1 MNLTFSEQRPLKG
14 TPMNYEEA
22 RSSFERLFEHEMDD
36 VQMREFLISM
46 KLDESTSV
54 EAIAAAASVMRS
66 HAIALPVTKELRP
79 RLLDV
84 VGTGG
89 DKIGSFN
96 ISSTV
101 AILCASAG
109 AYVAKHGSRSVTS
122 KSGSAD
128 MLESLGVR
136 LDLDLE
142 QSARLLE
149 ETGFTF
155 MFAQNHHPAMKFIMP
170 VRKTISEKTIFN
182 VLGPLTNPAG
192 VQKTMLG
199 VFDKSFVPK
208 IAEALKIN
216 GSTSAMVVSSRE
228 HMDEISISDI
238 TYAARLDENGIKE
251 FEIDPFAYGI
261 KRAPLEAIIGGDAK
275 ENAQILHNV
284 FNNRAQPAQRDIVLI
299 NAACSLMVEGM
310 ARDIQD
316 GLEIANEA
324 ILSGKAKTRLE
335 KIIKVSSSL

>member
-1 MNLTFSEQRPLKG
+1 MK
-14 TPMNYEEA
+14 YDEA
-22 RSSFERLFEHEMDD
+22 KIAFTKLFNHEMNDE
-36 VQMREFLISM
+36 QMREFLVSM
-46 KLDESTSV
+46 RLDESTSV
-54 EAIAAAASVMRS
+54 ESIAAAASVMRS
-66 HAIALPVTKELRP
+66 HAVALPIADELRP
-79 RLLDV
+79 KLLDV

-101 AILCASAG
+101 ALLCSAAG

-128 MLESLGVR
+128 MFESLGVR
-136 LDLDLE
+136 LDLDIE
-142 QSARLLE
+142 QNARLLE
-149 ETGFTF
+149 ETGFCF

-170 VRKTISEKTIFN
+170 IRKSISEKTIFN

-192 VQKTMLG
+192 VEKTMLG

-208 IAEALKIN
+208 IAQALQIN
-216 GSTSAMVVSSRE
+216 KSKSALVVSSRE

-238 TYAARLDENGIKE
+238 SYAARLDDKGIKE
-251 FEIDPFAYGI
+251 FEIDPQDYGI
-261 KRAPLEAIIGGDAK
+261 KRAPLEAIVGGEAK
-275 ENAQILHNV
+275 ENAQILHNI
-284 FNNRAQPAQRDIVLI
+284 FNNQSQEAQRDIVLI

-316 GLEIANEA
+316 GLEIARETL
-324 ILSGKAKTRLE
+324 LSLKAKE
-335 KIIKVSSSL
+335 KLDEIIKVSGKL

>member
-1 MNLTFSEQRPLKG
+1 
-14 TPMNYEEA
+14 MNYNEA
-22 RSSFERLFEHEMDD
+22 EIAFKKLFAHEMDD
-36 VQMREFLISM
+36 TQMRDFLISM
-46 KLDESTSV
+46 RLDESTPV

-66 HAIALPVTKELRP
+66 HAIALPVAEELRP
-79 RLLDV
+79 KLLDV

-101 AILCASAG
+101 ALLCASAG

-128 MLESLGVR
+128 MFESLGVR
-136 LDLDLE
+136 LDLGIE

-170 VRKTISEKTIFN
+170 VRKSISEKTIFN

-216 GSTSAMVVSSRE
+216 GSTSALVVSSRE

-238 TYAARLDENGIKE
+238 TYAARLDANEIKE
-251 FEIDPFAYGI
+251 FEIDPQEYGI
-261 KRAPLEAIIGGDAK
+261 KRAPLEAIIGGDAQV
-275 ENAQILHNV
+275 NAQILHNI
-284 FNNRAQPAQRDIVLI
+284 FNSQAEEAQTNIVLI
-299 NAACSLMVEGM
+299 NAATSLMVEGM

-316 GLEIANEA
+316 GLEIAREMIN
-324 ILSGKAKTRLE
+324 SGQAKAKLQE
-335 KIIKVSSSL
+335 IVQVSSKL

>member
-1 MNLTFSEQRPLKG
+1 MTYNEAKLAF
-14 TPMNYEEA
+14 EE
-22 RSSFERLFEHEMDD
+22 LFAHKMDD
-36 VQMREFLISM
+36 ASMRDFLVSM
-46 KLDESTSV
+46 KLDEDTPV

-66 HAIALPVTKELRP
+66 HAIALPVSEELRP

-101 AILCASAG
+101 SLLCASAG

-128 MLESLGVR
+128 MFESLGVR
-136 LDLDLE
+136 LDLDIK
-142 QSARLLE
+142 QSAQLLE

-170 VRKTISEKTIFN
+170 VRKSISEKTIFN

-208 IAEALKIN
+208 IAQALQIN
-216 GSTSAMVVSSRE
+216 ESKSALVVSSRE
-228 HMDEISISDI
+228 HMDEISISGI
-238 TYAARLDENGIKE
+238 TYAARLDASGIKE
-251 FEIDPFAYGI
+251 FEIDPQEYGI
-261 KRAPLEAIIGGDAK
+261 KRSPLEAIVGGDAHF
-275 ENAQILHNV
+275 NAQILHNI
-284 FNNRAQPAQRDIVLI
+284 FKNEAEPAQRDIVLI
-299 NAACSLMVEGM
+299 NAAASLMVEGM

-316 GLEIANEA
+316 GLEIANEML
-324 ILSGKAKTRLE
+324 LSGKAKEKLE
-335 KIIKVSSSL
+335 QIIKVSSLL

>member
-1 MNLTFSEQRPLKG
+1 MTYNEAKMAF
-14 TPMNYEEA
+14 EE
-22 RSSFERLFEHEMDD
+22 LFAHKMDD
-36 VQMREFLISM
+36 ATMRDFLLSM
-46 KLDESTSV
+46 KLDEDTPV

-66 HAIALPVTKELRP
+66 HAIALPVSEELRP

-101 AILCASAG
+101 SLLCASAG
-109 AYVAKHGSRSVTS
+109 AYVAKHGSRSITS

-128 MLESLGVR
+128 MFESLGVR
-136 LDLDLE
+136 LDLDIK
-142 QSARLLE
+142 QSAQLLE

-170 VRKTISEKTIFN
+170 VRKSIPEKTIFN

-208 IAEALKIN
+208 IAQALEINEAK
-216 GSTSAMVVSSRE
+216 SALVVSSRE

-238 TYAARLDENGIKE
+238 TYAARLDAKGIKE
-251 FEIDPFAYGI
+251 FEIDPQEYGI
-261 KRAPLEAIIGGDAK
+261 KRVPLEAIIGGDAK
-275 ENAQILHNV
+275 DNAHILYNI
-284 FNNRAQPAQRDIVLI
+284 FNNEAQSAQRDIVLI
-299 NAACSLMVEGM
+299 NAAASLMVEGM

-316 GLEIANEA
+316 GLEITNEM
-324 ILSGKAKTRLE
+324 LRSGKAKEKLE
-335 KIIKVSSSL
+335 HIIKVSTRL

>member
-1 MNLTFSEQRPLKG
+1 LNYSEAK
-14 TPMNYEEA
+14 A
-22 RSSFERLFEHEMDD
+22 AFEQLFEHKMDD
-36 VQMREFLISM
+36 AQMREFLISM
-46 KLDESTSV
+46 KLDESTPV

-66 HAIALPVTKELRP
+66 HAIALPIVEELRP

-101 AILCASAG
+101 ALLCASAG

-128 MLESLGVR
+128 MFESLGVR
-136 LDLDLE
+136 LDLNIE
-142 QSARLLE
+142 QSAKLLE

-170 VRKTISEKTIFN
+170 VRKSISEKTIFN

-216 GSTSAMVVSSRE
+216 GSTSALVVSSRE
-228 HMDEISISDI
+228 HMDEVSISDI
-238 TYAARLDENGIKE
+238 TYAARLDQNGIKE
-251 FEIDPFAYGI
+251 FEIDPLEFGI
-261 KRAPLEAIIGGDAK
+261 KRVPLEAIIGGDAQL
-275 ENAQILHNV
+275 NAQILHNI
-284 FNNRAQPAQRDIVLI
+284 FNDTAEEAQRDIVLM

-316 GLEIANEA
+316 GLEIAREA
-324 ILSGKAKTRLE
+324 IKSKQAKNKLE
-335 KIIKVSSSL
+335 EIIKVSSQL